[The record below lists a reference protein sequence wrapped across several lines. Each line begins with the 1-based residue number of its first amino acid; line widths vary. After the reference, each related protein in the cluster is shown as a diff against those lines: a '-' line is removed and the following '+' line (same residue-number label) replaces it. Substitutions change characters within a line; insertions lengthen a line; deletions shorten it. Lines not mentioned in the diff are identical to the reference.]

1 MDKNLMKTGRFAG
14 SQNAGE
20 ARLCEICAAAFQC
33 PLLDTSF
40 PDRSA
45 RLTPLPGY
53 GFFLY
58 ITRHARC
65 TLVLDQPAATLF
77 PLTANRPHVFFVP
90 LTTT

>member
-1 MDKNLMKTGRFAG
+1 MDKNLMKTGKSAG
-14 SQNAGE
+14 SQNLAK
-20 ARLCEICAAAFQC
+20 RVCAKAALRRSSA
-33 PLLDTSF
+33 PLIDTPF